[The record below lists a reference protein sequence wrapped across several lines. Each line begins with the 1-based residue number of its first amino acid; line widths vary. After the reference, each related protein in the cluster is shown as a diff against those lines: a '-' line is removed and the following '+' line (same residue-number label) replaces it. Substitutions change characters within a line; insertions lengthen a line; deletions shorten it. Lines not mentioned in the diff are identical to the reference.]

1 MSKLMLMCGIPGSG
15 KTTIAKKMINN
26 SIKYISR
33 DEIRFLMLGEKDN
46 YFSKEKEVFEEYMN
60 QINNALRNGYDVI
73 ADATHLSK
81 GSRAKV
87 LNRLAVKPDT
97 VIVACVCVSL
107 ETALERNSKRAGLA
121 KVPESQIRRMARS
134 IELPSYEEGID
145 YVFRCV
151 NDTITVIDLKEELW
165 Q

>member
-33 DEIRFLMLGEKDN
+33 DEIRFSMLGEKDS

-87 LNRLAVKPDT
+87 LNGLAVKPDT